1 MMEEQVLALFE
12 RVLSRQVGF
21 NDELIESDILDSIM
35 AVDVVLEVQDEF
47 GCMISPTDVATVL
60 KTPASLAAYIEEN
73 R

>member
-1 MMEEQVLALFE
+1 MEEQVLALFE